1 MLNSR
6 CVRLMIV
13 TIMSSRVKCI
23 VIDVMLKA
31 SFVHGFNHGV
41 LMMTN
46 NVDTI
51 LSPIA
56 AVVIAFALLLVVVLA
71 IMAMTRINP
80 DDSE

>member
-1 MLNSR
+1 
-6 CVRLMIV
+6 
-13 TIMSSRVKCI
+13 
-23 VIDVMLKA
+23 
-31 SFVHGFNHGV
+31 
-41 LMMTN
+41 MMTN